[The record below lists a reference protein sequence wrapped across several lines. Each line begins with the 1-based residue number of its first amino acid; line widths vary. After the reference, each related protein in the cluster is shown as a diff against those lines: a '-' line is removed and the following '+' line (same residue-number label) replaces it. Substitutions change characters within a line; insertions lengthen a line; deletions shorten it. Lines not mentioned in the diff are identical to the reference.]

1 MAGSSSS
8 RVILCIN
15 KCGLYLN
22 KLKQELADQD
32 DPIGLVLPVFYLSLP
47 HTKNNNTL
55 LNMNLA
61 F

>member
-22 KLKQELADQD
+22 KLKQELADQE
-32 DPIGLVLPVFYLSLP
+32 DPNGWVLDVFYLSLP
-47 HTKNNNTL
+47 HAKNNNAL
-55 LNMNLA
+55 LIMKLL
-61 F
+61 

>member
-22 KLKQELADQD
+22 KLKEELAGET
-32 DPIGLVLPVFYLSLP
+32 DPIG
-47 HTKNNNTL
+47 
-55 LNMNLA
+55 
-61 F
+61 